1 MKDQVIRPAILW
13 NDQRTEDECSYLND
27 VIDRE
32 NISKWTGNIALT
44 GFTAPKLLWLKK
56 NEPDNFKKIE
66 KIMLPKDYI
75 AYKMSG
81 VFATDFSDASGTLY
95 LDVKNRKWSQN
106 MLDILNITISQLPKL
121 YNSYEVIGKIKG
133 GTGP

>member
-1 MKDQVIRPAILW
+1 
-13 NDQRTEDECSYLND
+13 
-27 VIDRE
+27 
-32 NISKWTGNIALT
+32 
-44 GFTAPKLLWLKK
+44 
-56 NEPDNFKKIE
+56 
-66 KIMLPKDYI
+66 MLPKDYI

-133 GTGP
+133 GELAHRLGLNKDVKIVIGGGDQAVAAVGGGVVGKDQCSVS